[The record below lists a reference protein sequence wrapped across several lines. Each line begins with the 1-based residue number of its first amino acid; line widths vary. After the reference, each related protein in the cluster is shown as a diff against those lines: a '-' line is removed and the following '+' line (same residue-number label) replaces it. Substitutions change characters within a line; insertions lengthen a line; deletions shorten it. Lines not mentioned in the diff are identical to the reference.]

1 MSKYAIN
8 NNEDSDKTEETGDPL
23 ALPDEAEF
31 WSYQQKRDYLNNIA
45 SELYKKEQE
54 AAKAKAK
61 AEALEAKRIA
71 NLVKPDKVEAFE
83 KVYRIQGKKIH
94 RNAVYWCEFSP
105 NSERLATC
113 GHDMCIG
120 VWDVAGNSNPERSVA
135 ENQGQRVNQ
144 GRAEQGAIRDA
155 GGSLQAGWLRAAV
168 QRHATRDHAR
178 ARCAA
183 ARLRRRWGRLR

>member
-113 GHDMCIG
+113 EEDYHFAVGSQLKARFR
-120 VWDVAGNSNPERSVA
+120 VLAYSFVPE
-135 ENQGQRVNQ
+135 EGEPPQ
-144 GRAEQGAIRDA
+144 
-155 GGSLQAGWLRAAV
+155 
-168 QRHATRDHAR
+168 H
-178 ARCAA
+178 
-183 ARLRRRWGRLR
+183 